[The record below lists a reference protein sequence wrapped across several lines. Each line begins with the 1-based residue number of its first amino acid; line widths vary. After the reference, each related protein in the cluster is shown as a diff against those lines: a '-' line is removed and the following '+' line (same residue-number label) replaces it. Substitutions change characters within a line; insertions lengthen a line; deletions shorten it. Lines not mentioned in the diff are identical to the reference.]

1 MRHVGGGIRPDVDPP
16 VSPPRAATLLFCK
29 GQRAEAEG
37 IHSIFVF
44 DGKAPSNMKTR
55 TNRERQA
62 KSITAERDYREKI
75 DAFKASGRAGV
86 TEDERKDIL
95 ALRRKIAK
103 PTPEDYAALREW
115 MEKEGSECV
124 QAPFEADAQLKQIV
138 KEGRASEETE
148 INATD

>member
-1 MRHVGGGIRPDVDPP
+1 
-16 VSPPRAATLLFCK
+16 
-29 GQRAEAEG
+29 
-37 IHSIFVF
+37 
-44 DGKAPSNMKTR
+44 MKTR

-62 KSITAERDYREKI
+62 KSIAAERDYREKI

-86 TEDERKDIL
+86 TEDERKEILL

-115 MEKEGSECV
+115 MEKEGIECV